1 MIDIDKTSFFY
12 FWNVAKR
19 FWYLII
25 GGMVVGVICGIL
37 FCSLVQP
44 LYRSEA
50 RLFIWNQ
57 YIADAARGITDSSEG
72 DGSSSQNMLMYNT
85 LVTGAITTGPRLVED
100 FRRIFTGD
108 SFYRQVSRQFPEK
121 TFLKLEANAG
131 RQSNIIDVAVVSTSP
146 ETAQAAATIATH
158 DFERLQEEL
167 MGVKFVNI
175 IQAPELPQ
183 KSFFPNWSKVIVI
196 FAIFGFVV
204 GSGLALL
211 LSYIDFSI
219 KTPEDVEQL
228 GVLCLGGI
236 SARSDIGNHL
246 QLSEYGTD
254 RASRTTLEELSL
266 IKTNLYHRNIENPQ
280 NTILIS
286 GDMPGIGKSTI
297 ALLLAQVLGN
307 AENRVLL
314 IDCDLRK
321 PSLARKLGCFPPR
334 GLVGLLLSLSSG
346 ADPRD
351 YIVENVFP
359 NVDFIAAGQ
368 TPRRPVDF
376 FESRQFTDLLEL
388 MSKQYRYII
397 LDGPPAPDIA
407 DSFLIASKVDGV
419 IFVNQYG
426 RSRIDRMKSLLGNWS
441 MLSDKIL
448 GVIISKRTVTN
459 ESYYYSSDNQ
469 EGGEKSRHK
478 KRKSAKA

>member
-1 MIDIDKTSFFY
+1 
-12 FWNVAKR
+12 
-19 FWYLII
+19 
-25 GGMVVGVICGIL
+25 
-37 FCSLVQP
+37 
-44 LYRSEA
+44 
-50 RLFIWNQ
+50 
-57 YIADAARGITDSSEG
+57 
-72 DGSSSQNMLMYNT
+72 
-85 LVTGAITTGPRLVED
+85 
-100 FRRIFTGD
+100 
-108 SFYRQVSRQFPEK
+108 
-121 TFLKLEANAG
+121 
-131 RQSNIIDVAVVSTSP
+131 
-146 ETAQAAATIATH
+146 
-158 DFERLQEEL
+158 
-167 MGVKFVNI
+167 
-175 IQAPELPQ
+175 
-183 KSFFPNWSKVIVI
+183 
-196 FAIFGFVV
+196 
-204 GSGLALL
+204 
-211 LSYIDFSI
+211 
-219 KTPEDVEQL
+219 
-228 GVLCLGGI
+228 
-236 SARSDIGNHL
+236 
-246 QLSEYGTD
+246 
-254 RASRTTLEELSL
+254 
-266 IKTNLYHRNIENPQ
+266 
-280 NTILIS
+280 
-286 GDMPGIGKSTI
+286 MPGIGKSTI